1 MTSEIAAPAAGGA
14 MDGLLA
20 NEVVV
25 VGEKPETAVVFG
37 LCVGPDWPAPVCEH
51 PATSTESV
59 TRTAIRIPT
68 G

>member
-1 MTSEIAAPAAGGA
+1 